1 MCDGSPGF
9 LTTPPPRSTAYPVSG
24 SSSSAMTP
32 QALPFNTGSSRD
44 PLLTE
49 EQKKDLAKNMEKAKE
64 KLKDDKAAAKKA
76 VASLRGNMSKPAKS
90 SEAKSSAADS
100 RGRGRG
106 KGRGRGRGRKATA
119 EPETEGELEEEID
132 AVDSEMEKEIETLQE
147 VDVDL
152 VESPPSEH
160 DSILTA
166 DTLELGDE
174 PPETVPKRKRER
186 SSGPVA
192 KKPSTRATSSKK
204 DEAMKGKMKVNQKQ
218 KKGTEIKAKAA
229 APEKKKSKAAKKKE
243 KKDGDASKGSF
254 DGNSN
259 KEMHQFI
266 KAESI
271 RFKAEGMS
279 PKEALAAARKACL
292 GFE

>member
-1 MCDGSPGF
+1 
-9 LTTPPPRSTAYPVSG
+9 
-24 SSSSAMTP
+24 MTP
-32 QALPFNTGSSRD
+32 QALPFNTGASRD

-49 EQKKDLAKNMEKAKE
+49 EQKKELTKNMEKAKE

-76 VASLRGNMSKPAKS
+76 VASLRGSMSKPAKS
-90 SEAKSSAADS
+90 SEAKSSAASS

-106 KGRGRGRGRKATA
+106 KGRGRGRGRKATT
-119 EPETEGELEEEID
+119 EPETEGELAEEID
-132 AVDSEMEKEIETLQE
+132 ADAVDSDIEKEIETLQE
-147 VDVDL
+147 VDGDL
-152 VESPPSEH
+152 VESPASEH

-174 PPETVPKRKRER
+174 PQETVPKRKRER

-204 DEAMKGKMKVNQKQ
+204 DQAMKDKMKVNQKKRADTYKNKGTE
-218 KKGTEIKAKAA
+218 KKGTVIKAKAA
-229 APEKKKSKAAKKKE
+229 TPEKKKSKAAKKNE
-243 KKDGDASKGSF
+243 KKDGDASRGSF
-254 DGNSN
+254 DGNLN

-279 PKEALAAARKACL
+279 PKEALAAARKECL
-292 GFE
+292 GFEW